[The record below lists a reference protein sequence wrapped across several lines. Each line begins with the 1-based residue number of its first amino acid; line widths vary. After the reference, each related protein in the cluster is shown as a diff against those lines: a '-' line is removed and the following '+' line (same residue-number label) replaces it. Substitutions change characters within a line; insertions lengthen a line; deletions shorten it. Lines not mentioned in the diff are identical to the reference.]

1 MVGSWIPSSSIFDGS
16 KISSIFLM
24 GKLLYSQFKYRVFND
39 FNPENVERSKVL
51 ICNVS
56 NFGRLNF

>member
-1 MVGSWIPSSSIFDGS
+1 MVGSWIPSSSIFEGS

-24 GKLLYSQFKYRVFND
+24 GQVLCSLFKYRVFND
-39 FNPENVERSKVL
+39 FNPENVERSNLL
-51 ICNVS
+51 IYNVS